1 MGILLG
7 GLVIF
12 FAVHSISMIN
22 EPWRNNVAASLGEWP
37 WKGLYALLSLVG
49 LVLIVLGY
57 AAARPGAAAVYVP
70 LPWLRHLAMVLLLP
84 VFPLLLA
91 TYFPGRIRQRVGHP
105 MLLATL
111 LWAAAHLLA
120 NGSSADLLLFGAF
133 LVWAWLDLRSMGR
146 RTQRSL
152 PTAPPRKI
160 NDVFSVLAGLVI
172 YALFV
177 VWLHGVL
184 IGVPLLTR

>member
-1 MGILLG
+1 MGILLA

-12 FAVHSISMIN
+12 FGVHSISIIN
-22 EPWRNNVAASLGEWP
+22 EPWRDDVAAGLGEWP
-37 WKGLYALLSLVG
+37 WKGLYSLLSLVG
-49 LVLIVLGY
+49 LALIVLGY
-57 AAARPGAAAVYVP
+57 AAARSAAAEVYVP

-91 TYFPGRIRQRVGHP
+91 AYFPGRIRQRVGHP

-111 LWAAAHLLA
+111 LWAVAHLLA
-120 NGSSADLLLFGAF
+120 NGSSVDLLLFGAF

-146 RTQRSL
+146 RTQRPL
-152 PTAPPRKI
+152 PTAPPRKM
-160 NDVFSVLAGLVI
+160 NDAFSVLAGLTI

>member
-1 MGILLG
+1 MGILFA

-12 FAVHSISMIN
+12 LAVHSISIIN
-22 EPWRNNVAASLGEWP
+22 DPWRNKVVASLGKWP
-37 WKGLYALLSLVG
+37 WKGFYSLLSLVG
-49 LVLIVLGY
+49 LALIVLGY

-84 VFPLLLA
+84 VFPLFLA
-91 TYFPGRIRQRVGHP
+91 AYFPGRIRQLVGHP

-111 LWAAAHLLA
+111 LWAAAHLLVS
-120 NGSSADLLLFGAF
+120 GSSADLLLFGAF
-133 LVWAWLDLRSMGR
+133 LVWAWLDLRSMGH
-146 RTQRSL
+146 RTQRPV
-152 PTAPPRKI
+152 PTVPPRKM
-160 NDVFSVLAGLVI
+160 NDGFSVVAGLAI

-184 IGVPLLTR
+184 IGVPLLAR